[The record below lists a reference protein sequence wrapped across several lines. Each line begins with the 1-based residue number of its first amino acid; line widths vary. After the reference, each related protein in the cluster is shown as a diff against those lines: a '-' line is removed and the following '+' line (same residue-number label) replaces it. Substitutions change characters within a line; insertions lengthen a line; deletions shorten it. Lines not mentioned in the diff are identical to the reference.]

1 MEQNWE
7 EEPRTKNN
15 TDAIHELI
23 ATLFCFFSS
32 FVMLPTS
39 LKETW
44 QPELLITTFT
54 AENATQFF
62 GGFTYWIEMYH
73 VKFRQQKCPF
83 FKKILRRK

>member
-54 AENATQFF
+54 AENAT
-62 GGFTYWIEMYH
+62 
-73 VKFRQQKCPF
+73 
-83 FKKILRRK
+83 